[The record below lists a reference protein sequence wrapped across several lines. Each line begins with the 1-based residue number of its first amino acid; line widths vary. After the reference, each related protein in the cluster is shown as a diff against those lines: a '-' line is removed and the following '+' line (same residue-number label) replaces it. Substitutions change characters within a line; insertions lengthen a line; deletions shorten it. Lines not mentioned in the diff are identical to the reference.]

1 MLKLILSIT
10 LTIHMLFGY
19 AVQTENINIAQSTIS
34 PETIKITDQDI
45 PLASSSKKASKK
57 LHIKGTQIV
66 NSQNKVV
73 QLKGLSS
80 HGLSWYP
87 QYINKKTFA
96 KLKSDFK
103 INTIRLAMYTE
114 EYNGY
119 CVSGSKQKKYLKQ
132 LIDKGVKYAKE
143 LDMYVIIDWHILSDG
158 NPNKHIKEA
167 VSFFSEMAKKYK
179 KEDHIIYEICNEP
192 NNTSWSQIKK
202 FANKVI
208 PAIRK
213 YNKNALIIVGTPT
226 WSQDV
231 DKISKLSDKNTLY
244 ALHFY
249 AGTHKQSLR
258 NKASQALK
266 KKIPLF
272 VSEFGICDASGNGSL
287 NKTEAKKW
295 LEFLDKN
302 KISYVGWNISN
313 KNESSAILKTNC
325 KKTSGFK
332 SSDYSASGTW
342 LKNYFSKKKTV
353 TQKKNTTQKKETT
366 PKKVTPKTNT
376 TAKVTAK
383 CINQWNDNQYKM
395 TQWDISAKNNNKAK
409 NTWTLKLT
417 FNQSFKVSQHWNF
430 NYKISGKTLII
441 TPVSY
446 NKKVKANA
454 TINNMG
460 MIIKGKSGLKITKT
474 SFS

>member
-1 MLKLILSIT
+1 MLKVILSIT
-10 LTIHMLFGY
+10 LIIQILFGY
-19 AVQTENINIAQSTIS
+19 TVQIQNFDMTPSS
-34 PETIKITDQDI
+34 KITKIQEQPI
-45 PLASSSKKASKK
+45 PLSATSKKASKR
-57 LHIKGTQIV
+57 LHIKGSQIV
-66 NSQNKVV
+66 NSQNQVI

-87 QYINKKTFA
+87 QYINKKTFS
-96 KLKSDFK
+96 KLKTDFK

-114 EYNGY
+114 EYKGY

-132 LIDKGVKYAKE
+132 LIDKGIKYAKE

-158 NPNKHIKEA
+158 NPNKHVKEA
-167 VSFFSEMAKKYK
+167 TAFFSEMAKKYR
-179 KEDHIIYEICNEP
+179 KEEHIIYEICNEP
-192 NNTSWSQIKK
+192 NHTSWNQIKK

-258 NKASQALK
+258 TKANNAIK
-266 KKIPLF
+266 KKTPIF
-272 VSEFGICDASGNGSL
+272 VSEFGICNASGNGAI

-313 KNESSAILKTNC
+313 KNESSAILKASC
-325 KKTSGFK
+325 QKTSGFK
-332 SSDYSASGTW
+332 SSDYSVAGNW
-342 LKNYFSKKKTV
+342 LRNYFSKKKNIDQKKKTKPQKS
-353 TQKKNTTQKKETT
+353 TPIKKNTTPKITT
-366 PKKVTPKTNT
+366 
-376 TAKVTAK
+376 K
-383 CINQWNDNQYKM
+383 CINQWNENNNKM
-395 TQWDISAKNNNKAK
+395 TQWDLSIKNNHKTRK
-409 NTWTLKLT
+409 SWTLKLT

-430 NYKISGKTLII
+430 NYKVTGKTLII

-446 NKKVKANA
+446 NIK
-454 TINNMG
+454 INPNVLIKNIG
-460 MIIKGKSGLKITKT
+460 MILKSKKGLKIIKS
-474 SFS
+474 SFY

>member
-1 MLKLILSIT
+1 MVKLFLSLILSVNLILSCVNQIPQLFSQTATT
-10 LTIHMLFGY
+10 LQT
-19 AVQTENINIAQSTIS
+19 VQIE
-34 PETIKITDQDI
+34 DQVI
-45 PLASSSKKASKK
+45 PLASSTSSQR

-73 QLKGLSS
+73 QLKGLST

-87 QYINKKTFA
+87 QYVNKKTFSQ
-96 KLKSDFK
+96 LKSDFH

-119 CVSGSKQKKYLKQ
+119 CVSNAKQKKYLKQ
-132 LIDKGVKYAKE
+132 LIDKGVQYTKE
-143 LDMYVIIDWHILSDG
+143 LNMYVIIDWHILNDG
-158 NPNKHIKEA
+158 NPNKHVKEA

-179 KEDHIIYEICNEP
+179 NQQHVIYEICNEP

-202 FANKVI
+202 YANKVI

-213 YNKNALIIVGTPT
+213 YDKNALIIVGTPT

-231 DKISKLSDKNTLY
+231 DKVSQLSDKNTLY

-258 NKASQALK
+258 NKLSSALK
-266 KKIPLF
+266 KKIPVF
-272 VSEFGICDASGNGSL
+272 VSEFGMCNASGNGSL
-287 NKTEAKKW
+287 NKTETKKW
-295 LEFLDKN
+295 LELLDKN

-313 KNESSAILKTNC
+313 KNESSAILKSNC

-332 SSDYSASGTW
+332 TSDYSSSGIW
-342 LKNYFSKKKTV
+342 LKDYFSKKTTTEKKKT
-353 TQKKNTTQKKETT
+353 
-366 PKKVTPKTNT
+366 TNT
-376 TAKVTAK
+376 KTTKATITTK
-383 CINQWNDNQYKM
+383 CTNQWTENKNKM
-395 TQWDISAKNNNKAK
+395 TQWDISVKNNNKAK
-409 NTWTLKLT
+409 STWTLKLT

-430 NYKISGKTLII
+430 HYKISGKTLII

-454 TINNMG
+454 TLNNMG
-460 MIIKGKSGLKITKT
+460 MILQSKSGLKITSS